1 MGKWTKESALRELK
15 YLLAEASKLQAGFSE
30 QHTQWVIRTLEFLEE
45 IFGRNSRYYL
55 SFASLKWQHTGLA
68 IVGGPLF
75 PEESW
80 NPQVGFRRL
89 NQEAFQQDL
98 EIALGLLNAAHK
110 RLERFEIDSVYE
122 GKDTPPESSALIRII
137 NLAELG
143 LRKVMRNKPVREKEV
158 QDAFENLLIGAGI
171 DYSKEKDSIE
181 YSSKTY
187 IPDFNFPKIDLIL
200 EIKLC
205 HTKAREKEIIAEIN
219 DDILAYRTKYGNLFF
234 VIYDT
239 GFIRDI
245 DRFSTE
251 FEKQNSVIVRVVKH

>member
-98 EIALGLLNAAHK
+98 KIALGLLNAAHK
-110 RLERFEIDSVYE
+110 RLERSEIDSVYE

-137 NLAELG
+137 NLTERD
-143 LRKVMRNKPVREKEV
+143 LRKVMRKKPTREKKVRERRNQLRHPV
-158 QDAFENLLIGAGI
+158 
-171 DYSKEKDSIE
+171 YSKPE
-181 YSSKTY
+181 
-187 IPDFNFPKIDLIL
+187 L
-200 EIKLC
+200 
-205 HTKAREKEIIAEIN
+205 
-219 DDILAYRTKYGNLFF
+219 LATAPPVL
-234 VIYDT
+234 
-239 GFIRDI
+239 
-245 DRFSTE
+245 SLA
-251 FEKQNSVIVRVVKH
+251 